1 MKIKIKK
8 QIFEVYKWIPFVLM
22 ANCFCTAYEK
32 YKLANLELMHIF
44 IFLVL
49 IIPFIFIHSM
59 ICRHIYTK
67 HRKGDYYEF

>member
-22 ANCFCTAYEK
+22 ANCFCITYEK

-59 ICRHIYTK
+59 ICHHIYTK